1 MMLKLRK
8 IFFLTF
14 AGLLLPLS
22 AFLPQSIG
30 EMAPEKEPVVFPENS
45 WGVDL
50 LFGEGG
56 FGLGTFYRK
65 QMNSDFTFFADFSI
79 SETKDDKEI
88 EYIDYYGQPIVYGK
102 KNRLLLMP
110 LNFGAHYRIFDRV
123 LSDNLRPYLNLGF
136 GPSMILT
143 TPYSREFFN
152 SLGYAQTKF
161 TAGGYIGFGA
171 NFGLDKDNLIGINL
185 RYYVIR
191 FFDEG
196 VESLYGKFKKDV
208 GGFYLTINIGSQY

>member
-1 MMLKLRK
+1 MLKLKK
-8 IFFLTF
+8 IFFLALVGQLF
-14 AGLLLPLS
+14 FNPS
-22 AFLPQSIG
+22 VLPQGIG
-30 EMAPEKEPVVFPENS
+30 EMAPEKEPIVFPENS

-65 QMNSDFTFFADFSI
+65 QLNNDFTFFADFSI

-88 EYIDYYGQPIVYGK
+88 EYIDYYGQPIVFGK
-102 KNRLLLMP
+102 KNRLLLLP
-110 LNFGAHYRIFDRV
+110 LNVGAHYRLFNKV
-123 LSDNLRPYLNLGF
+123 LSDNLRPYINFGF
-136 GPSMILT
+136 GPSMIVT

-152 SLGYAQTKF
+152 SLGYAQAKYTV
-161 TAGGYIGFGA
+161 GGYFGFGA
-171 NFGLDKDNLIGINL
+171 NFGLDKENLIGINL
-185 RYYVIR
+185 RYYIVR